1 MPEFVAITPER
12 HAKKRLKKEVFAKN
26 MENVQIVLQS
36 KCLMQ
41 PVPMERRERN
51 VTKMVA
57 QARLNQ
63 EVFAENT
70 ADDCTTNA

>member
-1 MPEFVAITPER
+1 MV
-12 HAKKRLKKEVFAKN
+12 AKKRLKKEVFAKN

-51 VTKMVA
+51 VTKLVA
-57 QARLNQ
+57 QTMLEQ
-63 EVFAENT
+63 KVFAKVMENVQ
-70 ADDCTTNA
+70 